1 MIIKFPENRVYR
13 RSECVVFRKTNE
25 RYGGLS
31 NMAPGFPLKVNGIAI
46 LTSEALYQAFRFPH
60 RPEVQK
66 LIIAQSSPMTAK
78 MKSKPYRSDSRPD
91 WDNVRV
97 AVMRWCLRVKLAQHW
112 SKFGALLRETGERP
126 IVEDSHKDDYW
137 GAKAVDEFTL
147 KGANVL
153 GRLLMELR
161 AQMLSPEGERLKQI
175 QAPSV
180 RNALLFGSP
189 IMPLEAGEGCAI
201 RPQQTF
207 WPSGETLP
215 DSGTEAPELVIVPD
229 DMNAQG
235 VLFDLDQ
242 REQSDTGGQNGPPAK
257 PKSKKAKRAKSGG
270 KTPRR
275 QKKHD

>member
-1 MIIKFPENRVYR
+1 MSIKPPEQRVYR

-31 NMAPGFPLKVNGIAI
+31 NMAPGFPLKVNGVAI

-60 RPEVQK
+60 RPEVQE

-91 WDNVRV
+91 WDHVRV

-112 SKFGALLRETGERP
+112 GKFGALLRETGERP

-161 AQMLSPEGERLKQI
+161 ALMLSPEGEQLKQI
-175 QAPSV
+175 QAPSI

-189 IMPLEAGEGCAI
+189 ILPLAANSGDVV
-201 RPQQTF
+201 RPEPIF
-207 WPSGETLP
+207 WPSGEALADT
-215 DSGTEAPELVIVPD
+215 GNEARELVVVPD
-229 DMNAQG
+229 DTNAQG
-235 VLFDLDQ
+235 VLFDVDQ
-242 REQSDTGGQNGPPAK
+242 GEPPEMYGQNGSPAK
-257 PKSKKAKRAKSGG
+257 PKPRKRKRAKSGG
-270 KTPRR
+270 TSAPRR
-275 QKKHD
+275 KKHG